1 MAHRACEGNAIH
13 AASEHIGRGLNSSH
27 VGRSGYFDP
36 GIHAMGPPQT
46 EVHNGSTLRRSNEPN
61 RLGCGHRLDVNLI
74 HQACLDELRLRKRR
88 DNFQY
93 WFFGEQGRSFRK
105 RGDRTGKPKAPQ
117 VTQKSIGET
126 TERAKTLKGGFRE
139 TQVLQIAED
148 RVQSAGDQEVSPRRK
163 PANEQRECRLFLQ
176 SLLQIG
182 FEHRELIE
190 IGQQGDIRVIYPRS
204 THPQRYNALPR
215 GCAMV
220 GLRREHK
227 SQSPGSDSSLWT
239 LALVFLRL
247 GATAFGGP
255 AAHIAMMEQ
264 EFVRKRRW
272 LSREKFLDL
281 LGAANL
287 IPGPT
292 STEVGIYIGHLH
304 AGWPGLLLAG
314 ICFIGPAAVLSLA
327 LAWAY
332 TRLGALPSGNAVLY
346 GIKPVIIAIV
356 ALALWSLARTAVR
369 SWTHGAIAL
378 AGLVAAALGANLL
391 LVLFG
396 AGVLSVA
403 MRRTARETARSSV
416 VLVNL
421 GLPGGIASA
430 APFSLTTLF
439 LVFLKIGTVLF
450 GSGYLLLAF
459 LRADFVDT
467 RHWLTEAQL
476 LDAVAAGQVT
486 PGPVSSTAT
495 FIGYLLG
502 GVPGAAVATLGV
514 FLPSFVF
521 VAASGRLIPRLRQS
535 PIIGAFLDGVNVASV
550 ALMTLVSWQL
560 GRAAIIDVPTAL
572 LAIISAVAL
581 IRFEINSVWLIL
593 AGAFAGLVLG
603 LR

>member
-1 MAHRACEGNAIH
+1 MTSN
-13 AASEHIGRGLNSSH
+13 RGSS
-27 VGRSGYFDP
+27 
-36 GIHAMGPPQT
+36 A
-46 EVHNGSTLRRSNEPN
+46 
-61 RLGCGHRLDVNLI
+61 
-74 HQACLDELRLRKRR
+74 
-88 DNFQY
+88 
-93 WFFGEQGRSFRK
+93 K
-105 RGDRTGKPKAPQ
+105 RGVPSGSAATK
-117 VTQKSIGET
+117 
-126 TERAKTLKGGFRE
+126 
-139 TQVLQIAED
+139 D
-148 RVQSAGDQEVSPRRK
+148 RVQSAGNQKVSRRRE
-163 PANEQRECRLFLQ
+163 PANEQRKCRLFLQ

-190 IGQQGDIRVIYPRS
+190 IGEEGDVRFIYPWS
-204 THPQRYNALPR
+204 THAQRYNALR
-215 GCAMV
+215 RSCAMAA
-220 GLRREHK
+220 LRTEVK
-227 SQSPGSDSSLWT
+227 TQAAQSDSSLWT

-264 EFVRKRRW
+264 EFVRKRGW

-314 ICFIGPAAVLSLA
+314 ICFIGPAAVLTLA

-332 TRLGALPSGNAVLY
+332 TRLGVLPSGNAVLY

-369 SWTHGAIAL
+369 SWTRGAIAL
-378 AGLVAAALGANLL
+378 AGLVAAALGTNLL

-403 MRRTARETARSSV
+403 IHRTARETARSSV

-421 GLPGGIASA
+421 GLPSAIASF
-430 APFSLTTLF
+430 APFSLTALF
-439 LVFLKIGTVLF
+439 LAFLKIGAVLF

-459 LRADFVDT
+459 LRADFVDA
-467 RHWLTEAQL
+467 RHWLTEGQL

-486 PGPVSSTAT
+486 PGPVFSTAT

-502 GVPGAAVATLGV
+502 GMPGAAVATLGI

-521 VAASGRLIPRLRQS
+521 VAASGRLIPRLRKS
-535 PIIGAFLDGVNVASV
+535 PITGAFLDGVNVASM

-560 GRAAIIDVPTAL
+560 GRAAIVDLPTAL
-572 LAIISAVAL
+572 LALISAVML
-581 IRFEINSVWLIL
+581 IRFELNSVWLIL
-593 AGAFAGLVLG
+593 AGAFAGLVLR